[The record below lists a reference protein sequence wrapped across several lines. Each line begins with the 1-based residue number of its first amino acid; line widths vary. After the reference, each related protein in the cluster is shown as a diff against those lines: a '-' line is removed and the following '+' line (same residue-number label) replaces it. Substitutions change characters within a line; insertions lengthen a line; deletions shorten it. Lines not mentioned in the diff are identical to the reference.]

1 MQRGGGKGKTH
12 QPKGASKESG
22 LGHLP
27 FQNADTVP
35 TNASDDDD
43 ARPRRGSA
51 TPVALLGC
59 VNNQILGTT
68 SDSGATAPEQ
78 LAVHGRLVRRDNQ
91 ARVFDGWRNVSGATF
106 AWTWSL
112 SVFSCCLRAQ
122 K

>member
-1 MQRGGGKGKTH
+1 MAFHSDSVGCTTRITSTQRPPFMQGGGGKGKTH
-12 QPKGASKESG
+12 QPNGASKESG

-59 VNNQILGTT
+59 VKYQILGTT
-68 SDSGATAPEQ
+68 PDSGAMAPEQ
-78 LAVHGRLVRRDNQ
+78 LAVHGRLVR
-91 ARVFDGWRNVSGATF
+91 
-106 AWTWSL
+106 
-112 SVFSCCLRAQ
+112 
-122 K
+122 